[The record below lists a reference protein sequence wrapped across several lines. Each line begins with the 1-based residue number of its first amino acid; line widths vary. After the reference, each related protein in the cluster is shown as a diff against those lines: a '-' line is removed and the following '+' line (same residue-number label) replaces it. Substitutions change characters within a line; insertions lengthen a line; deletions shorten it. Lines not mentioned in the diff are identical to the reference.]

1 VLTNVH
7 LTVRRGELIGV
18 AGRVGSG
25 KSSLLLALLGELMPV
40 GWTVET
46 GHRVRR
52 ALGVLAYESTNAT
65 FSSSSGQDGPSSSRR
80 TSSRFTT
87 PSATPTP
94 TPIYSTKEKGKR
106 AVLPSTSSRAWSVE
120 EKYAVVA
127 AEEASSERGGGD
139 EEVENGSSSASSAS
153 SASSS
158 SRSTSPL
165 PKAVPVSVPVPVS
178 VSELE
183 LESVGPFLRGH
194 VAYCSQV
201 PWIFEGTVREN
212 VLFGA
217 AYDERRYLQ
226 VIEACA
232 LRDDLRRLPAGEAT
246 LIGERGV
253 NLSGGQ
259 KARVCLARACYAQVR
274 GEGGI
279 RGDKG
284 G

>member
-1 VLTNVH
+1 
-7 LTVRRGELIGV
+7 
-18 AGRVGSG
+18 
-25 KSSLLLALLGELMPV
+25 M
-40 GWTVET
+40 
-46 GHRVRR
+46 
-52 ALGVLAYESTNAT
+52 
-65 FSSSSGQDGPSSSRR
+65 
-80 TSSRFTT
+80 
-87 PSATPTP
+87 
-94 TPIYSTKEKGKR
+94 
-106 AVLPSTSSRAWSVE
+106 
-120 EKYAVVA
+120 
-127 AEEASSERGGGD
+127 
-139 EEVENGSSSASSAS
+139 
-153 SASSS
+153 
-158 SRSTSPL
+158 
-165 PKAVPVSVPVPVS
+165 SVPVPVS

-279 RGDKG
+279 RGDNG
-284 G
+284 EIGRAHV